1 MYYNVLNEELCD
13 CTANCGD
20 DSRVWKD
27 RSVRPCAGYV
37 DRDRAMA
44 IEIERDRRMEA
55 LRQLVGGDDELG
67 VLRAA
72 LRAISTMRAAS
83 AVATPSAA
91 AGRPD
96 QGHQQGGASSAA
108 APAPLE

>member
-1 MYYNVLNEELCD
+1 MSYNALNEELCD

-37 DRDRAMA
+37 NLDHAMA

-55 LRQLVGGDDELG
+55 LRRLVGGADELG

-72 LRAISTMRAAS
+72 LLAISTMRAAS
-83 AVATPSAA
+83 AAATTSAA
-91 AGRPD
+91 SGRPD
-96 QGHQQGGASSAA
+96 QGHQQGSASSAA
-108 APAPLE
+108 SPAPP